1 MQTGNLYATETMN
14 IDRLTL
20 ALKRPFI
27 WLRRFRHRRGYGVHS
42 PFAFDFITD
51 VVYERSAYY
60 KYKELRI
67 REKQLKREKGS
78 DWLYEPPKLKRL
90 LFRLVNYARPET
102 IVDAGRLSASSL
114 YLKAAR
120 VGADYVGAADLSEL
134 FLEADVPVD
143 FLYLHDY
150 RHPDFVQQV
159 FEVCVARTTGRSLFV
174 IEGVRYT
181 PEMTALWKRLRKHER
196 VGVTFD
202 LYDLGILFFDKSKA
216 KQDYIVNY
224 SHPFSL

>member
-1 MQTGNLYATETMN
+1 MN
-14 IDRLTL
+14 ADRLLL

-51 VVYERSAYY
+51 VVYERTAYY
-60 KYKELRI
+60 KYKDLRE
-67 REKQLKREKGS
+67 REKQLKGEKKP

-90 LFRLVNYARPET
+90 LFRLVNYAQPARV
-102 IVDAGRLSASSL
+102 VDAGRLSASAL
-114 YLKAAR
+114 YLKAACER
-120 VGADYVGAADLSEL
+120 ADYVGASSLSEL
-134 FLEADVPVD
+134 FLEAGVPVD

-159 FEVCVARTTGRSLFV
+159 FEVCVSRTTERSLFV
-174 IEGVRYT
+174 IEGIRYT
-181 PEMTALWKRLRKHER
+181 REMTALWKQLRKHTR

-202 LYDLGILFFDKSKA
+202 LYDLGILFFDKSRA